1 MAGAKNFR
9 DPRGHSLRIY
19 DDVFDSPA
27 FKALTGPDVM
37 AYLALLRELKGGYNN
52 GNLSLPLSRSKTCG
66 ISHPKTLARALRTL
80 CAVGLVAKT
89 REGGCTKGGQ
99 RLPNLYRVTDRECF
113 EIPKLFL
120 SAMPATNE
128 WKEVASVEEA
138 QALIKAAEEA
148 AIGTPEKLKSLGHA
162 VKATGSL
169 RATVGPE
176 IVASGDPWN
185 AGPWHPVNM
194 AETASNPMPMRVAAE
209 FQVHPGNLSHRAPR
223 STPMYLCQGYGDLS
237 PFDPSTDNHAAAEP
251 TGLQLL
257 H

>member
-27 FKALTGPDVM
+27 FKALTGPDVL
-37 AYLALLRELKGGYNN
+37 AYLALLRELRGGHNN
-52 GNLSLPLSRSKTCG
+52 GNLSLPLSRSKNCG
-66 ISHPKTLARALRTL
+66 INHPKTLARALRTL

-99 RLPNLYRVTDRECF
+99 RLAHLYRVTDRECY

-128 WKEVASVEEA
+128 WKKVRSIEEA
-138 QALIKAAEEA
+138 QALIKAAEEVA
-148 AIGTPEKLKSLGHA
+148 TASPEKLKSLGHA
-162 VKATGSL
+162 VKVTSSL

-176 IVASGDPWN
+176 IVASADLWKS
-185 AGPWHPVNM
+185 GPWHQVNM
-194 AETASNPMPMRVAAE
+194 AERDSNPMPMRVSDE
-209 FQVHPGNLSHRAPR
+209 FQAYPGNSSHRAR
-223 STPMYLCQGYGDLS
+223 SSTPLYLCQGYGDFSL
-237 PFDPSTDNHAAAEP
+237 FNPSTDNHAAAGS
-251 TGLQLL
+251 TGLELL